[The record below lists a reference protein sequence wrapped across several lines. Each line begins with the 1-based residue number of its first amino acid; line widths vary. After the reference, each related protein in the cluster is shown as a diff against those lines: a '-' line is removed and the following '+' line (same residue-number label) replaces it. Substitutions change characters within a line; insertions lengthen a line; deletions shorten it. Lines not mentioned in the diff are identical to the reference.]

1 MLYLWSYNSAKGV
14 GHRVRI
20 LFMTIKFLIIEDNDD
35 CITIYKDLFKSEY
48 ELTIIKGLKELDD
61 YLASSDGA
69 SFDLVLSDL
78 KLSDG
83 HFLDWVTQKKS
94 TLMEQFPT
102 IIVSSSE
109 DYEILDASFQ
119 WGATD
124 YLIKPFRIAELLAK
138 VKKAQRTYVVKSFM
152 ETTESI
158 QDELTAIENKI
169 FQFFLKNMG
178 DAVSREVIIKG
189 IWKKVAVS
197 PKTLDVHL
205 SNLRKK
211 LVNSSWII
219 DNESERGWQLK
230 RRDLKK

>member
-1 MLYLWSYNSAKGV
+1 
-14 GHRVRI
+14 
-20 LFMTIKFLIIEDNDD
+20 MTIKFLIIEDNDD
-35 CITIYKDLFKSEY
+35 CITLYKDLFKNGH
-48 ELTIIKGLKELDD
+48 ELTIVKELKELDHF
-61 YLASSDGA
+61 LATTNGL
-69 SFDLVLSDL
+69 SFDLVISDL

-83 HFLDWVTQKKS
+83 HFLDWITRTRS

-109 DYEILDASFQ
+109 DYEVLDTSFQ

-124 YLIKPFRIAELLAK
+124 YLIKPFRISELQAK
-138 VKKAQRTYVVKSFM
+138 VKKAQRTYVVNSFM
-152 ETTESI
+152 GTTDSI

-178 DAVSREVIIKG
+178 DAVSREVILKG

-211 LVNSSWII
+211 LVNSSWTI
-219 DNESERGWQLK
+219 DNDSERGW
-230 RRDLKK
+230 RLKKRDTQK